1 MNTTNQA
8 DLVALALSRL
18 VSAQAK
24 QVESKPVDDLPRLDY
39 ISRKQNK
46 QAKRPVKPV
55 KAAKSEK
62 EASHVPS
69 RFMMAEALNLETFP
83 LKVKEIER
91 LAAAAKKR
99 PDPMELGLAASGF
112 VAWLKETSSPWLAT
126 LSPAMAPGALLE
138 SCKLI
143 VRTMNDPSWTI
154 EEDHS
159 NREGERFIFGSAG
172 KDAKALK
179 MFGHLTSLLLQAE
192 HLKMEYDG
200 KAIDASESAR
210 FADECEEFETAATLR
225 EECLVFQADSLTE
238 AARADSIRAMIE
250 NLDTAKAEE
259 MYERAGQGEIV
270 EETTIARGLLADE
283 EMSSGGLHRIKM
295 AAFIDAPKQFIPRES
310 K

>member
-1 MNTTNQA
+1 MTSQA
-8 DLVALALSRL
+8 DLVAIALARLASRQAANL
-18 VSAQAK
+18 VTIEAA
-24 QVESKPVDDLPRLDY
+24 
-39 ISRKQNK
+39 
-46 QAKRPVKPV
+46 VKAEPTPKAEKAPKSEKSGKAP

-62 EASHVPS
+62 EPSHIPS

-91 LAAAAKKR
+91 LAALAKKR
-99 PDPMELGLAASGF
+99 PDPMALGLAAAGF
-112 VAWLKETSSPWLAT
+112 VAWLKETASPWLAT

-143 VRTMNDPSWTI
+143 VRTMNDPSWTV

-172 KDAKALK
+172 KNARAEK

-192 HLKMEYDG
+192 HLKMEYDA
-200 KAIDASESAR
+200 KAVDASESAR
-210 FADECEEFETAATLR
+210 FADECEEFETAETLR
-225 EECLVFQADSLTE
+225 EECLVYQADALTE
-238 AARADSIRAMIE
+238 TARAESIRAMIE
-250 NLDTAKAEE
+250 NLNVEKAEE

-270 EETTIARGLLADE
+270 EEVTIARGLLADE
-283 EMSSGGLHRIKM
+283 EMSAGGLHRVKM
-295 AAFIDAPKQFIPRES
+295 RAFIDAPVQFIPRES